1 MFSFINKLTGNHNHR
16 KIFLLIMSNVF
27 GLGLLFFRMIY
38 TSNTT
43 FIFLVWNLFLA
54 SIPFIISTFYSNFD
68 KKLKSGFFLLL
79 TLAIWLPFFPN
90 APYILTDLFHLW
102 QKNDIPLWFDL
113 ILILTFAWN
122 GMLFG
127 FFSLNQLHRIV
138 VKRYNQ
144 LAGTAFV
151 IFSLTAGSFGIYI
164 GRYLRWN
171 SWDIIS
177 HPLSLA
183 YDIANV
189 FIHPIRNSSVYG
201 MTIFFSCFL
210 LISYSMIQIAYS
222 KSKR

>member
-1 MFSFINKLTGNHNHR
+1 MFSFINKLLKRENSSKTV
-16 KIFLLIMSNVF
+16 LLIMSNIF
-27 GLGLLFFRMIY
+27 GIGLLLFRMIY
-38 TSNTT
+38 TSNST
-43 FIFLVWNLFLA
+43 FIFLLWNLFLA
-54 SIPFIISTFYSNFD
+54 SIPFIISSFYSNFD

>member
-1 MFSFINKLTGNHNHR
+1 
-16 KIFLLIMSNVF
+16 MSNVF

-54 SIPFIISTFYSNFD
+54 SIPFIISSFYLRFD
-68 KKLKSGFFLLL
+68 KNLKSGIFLLF
-79 TLAIWLPFFPN
+79 TLIVWLPFFPN

-189 FIHPIRNSSVYG
+189 FIHPVRNSSVYG

-210 LISYSMIQIAYS
+210 LISYSVIQIAYS
-222 KSKR
+222 KNER